1 MTLLLMFF
9 VIVPLMCI
17 AVLALLMLD
26 SKMSK
31 GLKQIKEGVRLL
43 GQLLDAAQR
52 SELAALE
59 RQKQDL
65 KQSVA
70 GGSYSPP
77 PLPWESPTHR

>member
-17 AVLALLMLD
+17 AVLALVMLD

-59 RQKQDL
+59 RQKQSL
-65 KQSVA
+65 KQRVA